1 MLLRRLLE
9 RGTYFAR
16 VQFLELLSNYPLGR
30 SLDSPSDKGTAL
42 LGVGAIL
49 AVEDLEFPVFLN
61 KSVGDNSIVVER
73 VPEDGR

>member
-1 MLLRRLLE
+1 MLLHRLLE

-42 LGVGAIL
+42 LGVGEIL

-61 KSVGDNSIVVER
+61 KSVGR
-73 VPEDGR
+73 C